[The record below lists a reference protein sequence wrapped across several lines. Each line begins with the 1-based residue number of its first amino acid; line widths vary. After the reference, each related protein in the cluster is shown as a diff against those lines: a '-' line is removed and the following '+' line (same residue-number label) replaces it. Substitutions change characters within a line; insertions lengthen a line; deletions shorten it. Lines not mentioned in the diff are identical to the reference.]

1 MRRHVRA
8 VLAEQVGRARLR
20 DLTIPAISAWR
31 HDPFARGSWAV
42 VPPGHAQA
50 RLTLRDGIGG
60 KLFFAGEALS
70 REQWGTVGG
79 AYEQGM
85 RAAEAVR
92 ATLEAATS
100 A

>member
-1 MRRHVRA
+1 MTGVQTCA
-8 VLAEQVGRARLR
+8 L
-20 DLTIPAISAWR
+20 PIS
-31 HDPFARGSWAV
+31 FARGSWAV

-79 AYEQGM
+79 AYEQGI

-92 ATLEAATS
+92 TTLEAATS